1 MKKTTKRIV
10 SAILSASMLL
20 TSVFVNPVYADT
32 AVAESA
38 VKAAAAETIS
48 VVMGDIEKVKADGD
62 FVDGDVVSENISIVL
77 KASTPFAA
85 KSVNATFN
93 SGAANEKTFS
103 NENGMN
109 ALQIGNG
116 NQKIAADDVVVGYSP
131 ADDVEKGFRIT
142 VNSAA
147 DITVY
152 GALSTSGKPSAKF
165 ALIKDDENYQVV
177 DVQESLRPNGEGTNY
192 TVPTLHVE
200 EAGDYLFFI
209 PGKVSGLNVLEV
221 DITPTGD
228 APVVD
233 TTTTEATTVEAT
245 TEATTVETTTE
256 ATTVETTTVE
266 ATTEATTENGEP
278 APAPAGGDN
287 LLDGLTAD
295 YAAGDTIVDNDNV
308 TIKVPTSQ
316 AKGLAHKDDNPG
328 DAVVG
333 DKEYLSHYQT
343 GGTNTENTSLDTT
356 LTGTFR
362 EALEIDVKKDG
373 TISIDAKVNDGKAAA
388 IVKKA
393 DDGSYTSLA
402 PTAIVNNTDAPA
414 ATFETLTADVKAG
427 DKVFFIGKGTN
438 VPIYSVIFAAAGGST
453 VIETTTE
460 ATTEAAT
467 ETTTAAVE
475 GAGEI
480 NVYIGQSSAVV
491 ADDVKDAGVTQIEVP
506 FYLENRAEGF
516 NNFTFFVNYNADVLE
531 ATKVTL
537 GDTVKNDIGFDE
549 DLFNKQISYTVKAEN
564 TDYTADQVGKTAAAV
579 GRVKFAAFSK
589 NEDTNYVVKDSG
601 LLFTMTFTVK
611 DANAGEK
618 VTLED
623 GVAAK
628 TGLGIEL
635 VQEGFRDEL
644 GSVNAPISTGVFNTV
659 LIKVTDETTTAATT
673 EATTEATTVE
683 TTTKSSSSDD
693 DTTEATTAAATEA
706 TTKAATTAEATT
718 EATTSNAAT
727 TTVKQS
733 SSSHSGGGGG
743 GSSHRLTTSANVEK
757 DTEATTSSTK
767 TSSDAPA
774 GSFYVKGRNGADVLI
789 TPPTDRKTVDDFLD
803 VPKSHWAYDSVM
815 KLAEL
820 GIVNGYGDGNFGPAD
835 PCKRAD
841 FVIMINNTL
850 GIKGSANV
858 NFSDVAANKYYYNPV
873 GVAYE
878 IGIASGYGDDT
889 FKPEN
894 YCTRE
899 EMMVLV
905 AKTFEFL
912 GETVTTTSQDNLTR
926 FADYEEIS
934 WWAAPYTAYL
944 VEEGM
949 VSGTGAN
956 FEPKVYMNRA
966 SLAVLLAQVY
976 DKVVAMAAERG
987 TSVEE
992 VVEEIVEDASLEEA
1006 TAEDILAKADEV
1018 TAKRD
1023 KIVETIF
1030 SSLASDVQSNFTSR
1044 NTEYDQFLKTLSED
1058 MSEDDIAKAQ
1068 ISLNEYDELFSDI
1081 IFDYE

>member
-20 TSVFVNPVYADT
+20 TSVFVNPVYAAPT
-32 AVAESA
+32 VAESA

-48 VVMGDIEKVKADGD
+48 VVMSDLPEVQAGTDFAKGADLTNG
-62 FVDGDVVSENISIVL
+62 ISVWL
-77 KASTPFAA
+77 SSASLSPFAV
-85 KSVNATFN
+85 KSVNASFN
-93 SGAANEKTFS
+93 DGAKTFS
-103 NENGMN
+103 NEVGNN
-109 ALQIGNG
+109 AVQIGNG
-116 NQKIAADDVVVGYSP
+116 NQKIAADDVVKGYIP
-131 ADDVEKGFRIT
+131 AEDVEKGLKIELT
-142 VNSAA
+142 SAA

-152 GALSTSGKPSAKF
+152 GALSTSGKESAKF
-165 ALIKDDENYQVV
+165 ALIDDATYEVV
-177 DVQESLRPNGEGTNY
+177 DVAETLRPNGEGTNY
-192 TVPTLHVE
+192 TVPTLSAPK
-200 EAGDYLFFI
+200 AGTYYFFI
-209 PGKVSGLNVLEV
+209 PGKVSGLNVLQV

-228 APVVD
+228 APVDD
-233 TTTTEATTVEAT
+233 TTTTEATTVEDT
-245 TEATTVETTTE
+245 TEATTVE
-256 ATTVETTTVE
+256 ATTVEATTAEATTVE
-266 ATTEATTENGEP
+266 ATTEAATEATTESAEP
-278 APAPAGGDN
+278 APAGDN
-287 LLDGLTAD
+287 LLKKG
-295 YAAGDTIVDNDNV
+295 AATYNVGDTVIDDANLVAKVPAVSGGDNTLVLKEDNV
-308 TIKVPTSQ
+308 
-316 AKGLAHKDDNPG
+316 AD
-328 DAVVG
+328 VG
-333 DKEYLSHYQT
+333 FSDKEYDYHYQT
-343 GGTNTENTSLDTT
+343 GGKNTGKTT
-356 LTGTFR
+356 LDGDDTNAGTFR
-362 EALEIDVKKDG
+362 EALAIDVKADG
-373 TISIDAKVNDGKAAA
+373 TITVDCKVNDGKTAAL
-388 IVKKA
+388 VKG
-393 DDGSYTSLA
+393 DETTGFTSLGA
-402 PTAIVNNTDAPA
+402 NAKYA
-414 ATFETLTADVKAG
+414 AVGSDDFVTLTADVKAG
-427 DKVFFIGKGTN
+427 DQILFIGKGTN
-438 VPIYSVIFAAAGGST
+438 VPVYAVYFTAAGGST
-453 VIETTTE
+453 VVETTTE

-467 ETTTAAVE
+467 EATTAAVG

-506 FYLENRAEGF
+506 FYLENRAAGF

-537 GDTVKNDIGFDE
+537 GETVKNDIGFDE

-611 DANAGEK
+611 NANAGEK

-623 GVAAK
+623 GSLAAK

-659 LIKVTDETTTAATT
+659 LIKVTDETTT

-683 TTTKSSSSDD
+683 TTTKSSHSDD
-693 DTTEATTAAATEA
+693 ETTTAAATTEATTTAP
-706 TTKAATTAEATT
+706 TTAEATT
-718 EATTSNAAT
+718 EATTSNATT

-733 SSSHSGGGGG
+733 SSTHSGGGGG
-743 GSSHRLTTSANVEK
+743 GRSHKLTTSANVEK
-757 DTEATTSSTK
+757 DTEATTSGTK
-767 TSSDAPA
+767 TGSDAPA
-774 GSFYVKGRNGADVLI
+774 GSFYVKGKNGADVLI

-926 FADYEEIS
+926 FADYDEIS

-987 TSVEE
+987 ASVEE
-992 VVEEIVEDASLEEA
+992 VVEEIVDDASLEEA

-1023 KIVETIF
+1023 KIVETIY

-1044 NTEYDQFLKTLSED
+1044 NTEYDQFLKTLSKD

-1068 ISLNEYDELFSDI
+1068 ISLDEYDELFSDI

>member
-48 VVMGDIEKVKADGD
+48 VVIADNADVQADKD
-62 FVDGDVVSENISIVL
+62 FYDGAVVADNISVVL
-77 KASTPFAA
+77 KASSPFVA
-85 KSVNATFN
+85 KSINATLN
-93 SGAANEKTFS
+93 DGEKTYS
-103 NENGMN
+103 SDSGMN

-116 NQKIAADDVVVGYSP
+116 NEKIPAADVVKGYSP
-131 ADDVEKGFRIT
+131 ANDVEKGLSIT

-152 GALSTSGKPSAKF
+152 GALSTKGKDSAKF

-177 DVQESLRPNGEGTNY
+177 DVQESTRPNGEGTNY
-192 TVPTLHVE
+192 YVPTLHVD
-200 EAGDYLFFI
+200 EAGTYLFFI
-209 PGKVSGLNVLEV
+209 PGKVSGLNVLEIA
-221 DITPTGD
+221 ITPTGD

-233 TTTTEATTVEAT
+233 TTTTEATTVEET
-245 TEATTVETTTE
+245 TEATTVEATTVE
-256 ATTVETTTVE
+256 ATTVEATTVEATTAE
-266 ATTEATTENGEP
+266 ATTEATTESDEP

-287 LLDGLTAD
+287 LLAGLTGNFDPKATV
-295 YAAGDTIVDNDNV
+295 ATGDGITL
-308 TIKVPTSQ
+308 TVPESQ
-316 AKGLAHKDDNPG
+316 AKGLKYTADDPAIVEFEG
-328 DAVVG
+328 E
-333 DKEYLSHYQT
+333 EYPYHYQT
-343 GGTNTENTSLDTT
+343 GGTNTENTSLDGT

-362 EALEIDVKKDG
+362 EALEMDVTKDG
-373 TISIDAKVNDGKAAA
+373 TITINAKVNDGKAAA

-402 PTAIVNNTDAPA
+402 PSAIVDNTNAAAP
-414 ATFETLTADVKAG
+414 TFSTLTADVKAG

-506 FYLENRAEGF
+506 FYLENRAAGF

-537 GDTVKNDIGFDE
+537 GETVKNDIGFDE

-623 GVAAK
+623 GSLAAK

-659 LIKVTDETTTAATT
+659 LIKVTGETTT

-683 TTTKSSSSDD
+683 TTTKSSSPDD
-693 DTTEATTAAATEA
+693 ETTTAAATTEA

-718 EATTSNAAT
+718 EATTSNATT

-733 SSSHSGGGGG
+733 SSRTGGGGG
-743 GSSHRLTTSANVEK
+743 GSSHRLTTSAEK
-757 DTEATTSSTK
+757 ATEATTSGTK
-767 TSSDAPA
+767 TTVSAPA
-774 GSFYVKGRNGADVLI
+774 GSFYVKGKNGADVLI

-926 FADYEEIS
+926 FADSDEIS

-987 TSVEE
+987 ASVEE

-1023 KIVETIF
+1023 KIVENIF

-1044 NTEYDQFLKTLSED
+1044 NTEYDQFLKTLSKD